1 MKLKEEKAKRLEKLQ
16 EDIPKMKATLR
27 ISKIKTVIKILKI
40 KTKIQK
46 RWEEIKKKI
55 VNLK

>member
-16 EDIPKMKATLR
+16 EDIPKMKAAIR
-27 ISKIKTVIKILKI
+27 IKKIKAIRKLVKI